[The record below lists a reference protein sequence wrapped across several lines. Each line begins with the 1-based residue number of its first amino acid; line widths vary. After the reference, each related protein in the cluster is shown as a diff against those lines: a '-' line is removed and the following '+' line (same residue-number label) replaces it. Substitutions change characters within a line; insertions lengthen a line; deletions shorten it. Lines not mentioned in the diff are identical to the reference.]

1 MNTILVI
8 DDEKLIRDSLKRLLE
23 KNNYQVNIAET
34 VEEAIKLIQDQAFD
48 IILSDLRLPG
58 APGTSLI
65 EQFPEIPIIIMT
77 SYASVSSAVDAMK
90 LGAID
95 YIAKPFDHTEL
106 LLMIQRI
113 IKERQLTLENSAL
126 KNELAKDYTIS
137 GMIGDCPAMLE
148 INNRIHKVAPM
159 NTSILILGE
168 TGTGKELVARAI
180 HEFSDRRTAALIS
193 INCAAIAE
201 NLIESELFGYDKGA
215 FTGAAH
221 DHPGLI
227 EAANGGTLFLDEIG
241 ELSLEV
247 QARLLRVLQEN
258 EVRRV
263 GSTQTRLID
272 IRLIAA
278 THKDIQQ
285 MVDNNLFRSDLYF
298 RLNVFDITLP
308 PLKERGNDIIKLAH
322 YFLNDMVKKMAH
334 SPVKFTP
341 VVIKK
346 FQDHHWPGN
355 IREMQNIIERALIL
369 TETDEIC
376 PEHIA
381 LFKEKSGI
389 KGNQENS
396 ENNIDKL
403 IGHKANDSINTL
415 SLDEYLVH
423 FIKENK
429 HQTETELAKQL
440 GISRKTL
447 WEKRNRLNIP
457 KKQK

>member
-23 KNNYQVNIAET
+23 KNNYQVSIAET
-34 VEEAIKLIQDQAFD
+34 VEDATKLLHKQAFD
-48 IILSDLRLPG
+48 LILSDLRLPG

-65 EQFPEIPIIIMT
+65 EQFTDIPVIIMT
-77 SYASVSSAVDAMK
+77 SYASVNSAVDAMK

-95 YIAKPFDHTEL
+95 YLAKPFDHAEL
-106 LLMIQRI
+106 LLMIRRI
-113 IKERQLTLENSAL
+113 IKERKLTLENSAL
-126 KNELAKDYTIS
+126 KKEVAKDYTIS

-159 NTSILILGE
+159 NTTILVLGE

-180 HEFSDRRTAALIS
+180 HQFSDRHASALIC
-193 INCAAIAE
+193 INCASIAE
-201 NLIESELFGYDKGA
+201 NLIESELFGYNKGA
-215 FTGAAH
+215 FTGADH
-221 DHPGLI
+221 EHPGLI
-227 EAANGGTLFLDEIG
+227 EAADGGTLFLDEIG

-263 GSTQTRLID
+263 GSTQTRKID

-278 THKDIQQ
+278 THKNLPQ
-285 MVDNNLFRSDLYF
+285 MVDDKLFRSDLYF
-298 RLNVFDITLP
+298 RLNVFEITLP
-308 PLKERGNDIIKLAH
+308 PLKERGNDIGKLASH
-322 YFLNDMVKKMAH
+322 FLIAMVKKMAH
-334 SPVKFTP
+334 SPVHFSP
-341 VVIKK
+341 LVLRK
-346 FQDHHWPGN
+346 FQEYNWPGN

-369 TETDEIC
+369 TETDEISL
-376 PEHIA
+376 EHIA
-381 LFKEKSGI
+381 LFKDNKPTLI
-389 KGNQENS
+389 ENS
-396 ENNIDKL
+396 NNYPTSNA
-403 IGHKANDSINTL
+403 ANTSNNL

-423 FIKENK
+423 FLKENK
-429 HQTETELAKQL
+429 HQTETELARQL

-457 KKQK
+457 KKAKET

>member
-34 VEEAIKLIQDQAFD
+34 VEEAIHLIKEQAFD
-48 IILSDLRLPG
+48 LILSDLRLPG
-58 APGTSLI
+58 ASGTSLL

-95 YIAKPFDHTEL
+95 YIAKPFDHAEL
-106 LLMIQRI
+106 ILMIQRI
-113 IKERQLTLENSAL
+113 IKERKLALENSAL
-126 KNELAKDYTIS
+126 KKELAKDYTIS
-137 GMIGDCPAMLE
+137 GMIGECPAMQE
-148 INNRIHKVAPM
+148 INNLIHKVAPM
-159 NTSILILGE
+159 NTSVLILGE

-180 HEFSDRRTAALIS
+180 HEFSERQSSALIC
-193 INCAAIAE
+193 INCASIAE
-201 NLIESELFGYDKGA
+201 NLIESELFGYNKGA
-215 FTGAAH
+215 FTGADH

-227 EAANGGTLFLDEIG
+227 EAADGGTLFLDEIG

-263 GSTQTRLID
+263 GSTQTRCVD

-278 THKDIQQ
+278 THKNLPK
-285 MVDNNLFRSDLYF
+285 MVEDKLFRQDLYF
-298 RLNVFDITLP
+298 RLNVLDIILP
-308 PLKERGNDIIKLAH
+308 PLKKRGDDISKLAN
-322 YFLNDMVKKMAH
+322 YFLTKQVKKMAH
-334 SPVKFTP
+334 APVNFSS
-341 VVIKK
+341 VVLQK
-346 FQDHHWPGN
+346 FQEYSWPGN

-369 TETDEIC
+369 TDDDEINL
-376 PEHIA
+376 EHIS
-381 LFKEKSGI
+381 LFKEDCLEVHEMAGSHSSL
-389 KGNQENS
+389 EPVS
-396 ENNIDKL
+396 AVNN
-403 IGHKANDSINTL
+403 L
-415 SLDEYLVH
+415 SLDEYLIY
-423 FIKENK
+423 FLKENIHK
-429 HQTETELAKQL
+429 TETELARQL

-457 KKQK
+457 KKAK

>member
-23 KNNYQVNIAET
+23 KNNYLVSIAES
-34 VEEAIKLIQDQAFD
+34 VEDALKLINEQAFD

-65 EQFPEIPIIIMT
+65 EQFPELSIIIMT
-77 SYASVSSAVDAMK
+77 SYASVNSAVDAMK

-95 YIAKPFDHTEL
+95 YIAKPFNHNEL

-113 IKERQLTLENSAL
+113 IKEKQLSLQNTVL
-126 KNELAKDYTIS
+126 KKELAKKYTIS
-137 GMIGDCPAMLE
+137 GMIGDCKEMQV
-148 INNRIHKVAPM
+148 INSLIHKVAPM

-168 TGTGKELVARAI
+168 TGTGKELVARAV
-180 HEFSDRRTAALIS
+180 HEFSDRNSSALIS

-215 FTGAAH
+215 FTGAHH

-247 QARLLRVLQEN
+247 QARLLRVLQES

-263 GSTQTRLID
+263 GSTQTRKID

-278 THKDIQQ
+278 THKDLNN
-285 MVDNNLFRSDLYF
+285 MVETNLFRRDLYF
-298 RLNVFDITLP
+298 RLNVFDINLP
-308 PLKERGNDIIKLAH
+308 PLKERGDDILKLAL
-322 YFLNDMVKKMAH
+322 YFLQDSIKKMAH
-334 SPVKFTP
+334 TP
-341 VVIKK
+341 VTFSPEVLKK
-346 FQDHHWPGN
+346 FQEYSWPGN

-369 TETDEIC
+369 TDTNEIC
-376 PEHIA
+376 SKHVTLFDNEKKESTQEHH
-381 LFKEKSGI
+381 EI
-389 KGNQENS
+389 KNSAQVTSEENTVNS
-396 ENNIDKL
+396 
-403 IGHKANDSINTL
+403 L
-415 SLDEYLVH
+415 SLDDYLIH
-423 FIKENK
+423 FLEQNS
-429 HQTETELAKQL
+429 HQTETKLAKQL

-447 WEKRNRLNIP
+447 WERRNRLNIP
-457 KKQK
+457 KKK

>member
-1 MNTILVI
+1 MNNILVI

-23 KNNYQVNIAET
+23 KNNYQVSIAET
-34 VEEAIKLIQDQAFD
+34 VEEAIKLIHDQAFD
-48 IILSDLRLPG
+48 LILSDLRLPG

-65 EQFPEIPIIIMT
+65 EQFVEIPIIIMT

-95 YIAKPFDHTEL
+95 YIAKPFDHAEL
-106 LLMIQRI
+106 LLMIRRI
-113 IKERQLTLENSAL
+113 INERKLTLENSVL
-126 KNELAKDYTIS
+126 KKELAKDYAIS
-137 GMIGDCPAMLE
+137 GMIGDCPAMQE
-148 INNRIHKVAPM
+148 INSRIQKVAPM

-180 HEFSDRRTAALIS
+180 HEFSDRQASALIC
-193 INCAAIAE
+193 INCASIAE
-201 NLIESELFGYDKGA
+201 NLIESELFGYTKGA
-215 FTGAAH
+215 FTGADH

-227 EAANGGTLFLDEIG
+227 EAADGGTLFLDEIG

-263 GSTQTRLID
+263 GSTQTRQID

-278 THKDIQQ
+278 THKNLTQ
-285 MVDNNLFRSDLYF
+285 MVEDKLFRNDLYF

-308 PLKERGNDIIKLAH
+308 PLKERGKDIGKLANH
-322 YFLNDMVKKMAH
+322 FLTDMVKKMAH
-334 SPVKFTP
+334 SPVYFSP
-341 VVIKK
+341 QVLQK
-346 FQDHHWPGN
+346 FQEYDWPGN

-369 TETDEIC
+369 TENDEINL
-376 PEHIA
+376 EHIA
-381 LFKEKSGI
+381 LFKEHKSI
-389 KGNQENS
+389 PDENGDNTAPGT
-396 ENNIDKL
+396 NNTV
-403 IGHKANDSINTL
+403 NTL

-423 FIKENK
+423 FLKENK
-429 HQTETELAKQL
+429 HQTETELARQL

-447 WEKRNRLNIP
+447 WEKRHRLNIP
-457 KKQK
+457 KKSKQA

>member
-23 KNNYQVNIAET
+23 KNNYLVSLAES
-34 VEEAIKLIQDQAFD
+34 VEDALKLINKQAFD

-58 APGTSLI
+58 VPGTTLI
-65 EQFPEIPIIIMT
+65 EEFPDIPIIIMT

-95 YIAKPFDHTEL
+95 YIAKPFDHNEL

-113 IKERQLTLENSAL
+113 IKEKQLSLQNTAL
-126 KNELAKDYTIS
+126 KNELAQKYTIS
-137 GMIGDCPAMLE
+137 SMVGDCKEMQE
-148 INNRIHKVAPM
+148 INSLIHKVAPM

-168 TGTGKELVARAI
+168 TGTGKELVARAV
-180 HEFSDRRTAALIS
+180 HEFSDRSSSALIS

-215 FTGAAH
+215 FTGADH

-247 QARLLRVLQEN
+247 QARLLRVLQES

-263 GSTQTRLID
+263 GSTQTRKID
-272 IRLIAA
+272 LRLIAA
-278 THKDIQQ
+278 THKDLQK
-285 MVDNNLFRSDLYF
+285 MVDTNLFRRDLYF
-298 RLNVFDITLP
+298 RLNVFDINLP
-308 PLKERGNDIIKLAH
+308 PLKERGDDILKLAQ
-322 YFLNDMVKKMAH
+322 YFLQDSIRKMAH
-334 SPVKFTP
+334 SPVTFAP
-341 VVIKK
+341 EVLQK
-346 FQDHHWPGN
+346 FQEYNWPGN

-369 TETDEIC
+369 TDTNEISSKHVSLCDEVK
-376 PEHIA
+376 
-381 LFKEKSGI
+381 KESI
-389 KGNQENS
+389 QEQYQITNNDQAPSEENTTNS
-396 ENNIDKL
+396 
-403 IGHKANDSINTL
+403 L
-415 SLDEYLVH
+415 SLDDYLIH
-423 FIKENK
+423 FLNK
-429 HQTETELAKQL
+429 NSHHTETELARQL

-447 WEKRNRLNIP
+447 WDKRNRLNIP
-457 KKQK
+457 KNKK

>member
-1 MNTILVI
+1 MNSILVI

-23 KNNYQVNIAET
+23 KNDYQVSIAET
-34 VEEAIKLIQDQAFD
+34 VEEAVKIIHNQAFD
-48 IILSDLRLPG
+48 LILSDLRLPG
-58 APGTSLI
+58 AQGTSLI
-65 EQFPEIPIIIMT
+65 EQYADIPVVIMT

-106 LLMIQRI
+106 LLMIRRI
-113 IKERQLTLENSAL
+113 IKERKLILENSVL
-126 KNELAKDYTIS
+126 KKELAKDYTIE

-159 NTSILILGE
+159 NTSILVLGE

-180 HEFSDRRTAALIS
+180 HEFSDRHISALIS

-201 NLIESELFGYDKGA
+201 NLIESELFGYNKGA
-215 FTGAAH
+215 FTGAAD

-227 EAANGGTLFLDEIG
+227 EAADGGTLFLDEIG

-263 GSTQTRLID
+263 GSTQTRRVD

-278 THKDIQQ
+278 THKNIPQ
-285 MVDNNLFRSDLYF
+285 MVEDNLFRSDLYF
-298 RLNVFDITLP
+298 RLNVFDINLP
-308 PLKERGNDIIKLAH
+308 PLKDRGDDISKLANHFLLEMVKKLAH
-322 YFLNDMVKKMAH
+322 
-334 SPVKFTP
+334 SPMRFSPLVLE
-341 VVIKK
+341 K
-346 FQDHHWPGN
+346 FQQYHWPGN

-369 TETDEIC
+369 TEGDEVSL
-376 PEHIA
+376 EHIA
-381 LFKEKSGI
+381 LFKESNPTSSEKGI
-389 KGNQENS
+389 THAINCSSHE
-396 ENNIDKL
+396 ENNSL
-403 IGHKANDSINTL
+403 NSL

-423 FIKENK
+423 FLKENQ
-429 HQTETELAKQL
+429 HQTETELARQL

-447 WEKRNRLNIP
+447 WGKRHRLNIP
-457 KKQK
+457 KKAK

>member
-23 KNNYQVNIAET
+23 KNNYQVSIAET
-34 VEEAIKLIQDQAFD
+34 VEEATKLIHDQAFD
-48 IILSDLRLPG
+48 LILSDLRLPG

-65 EQFPEIPIIIMT
+65 EQFSDIPIIIMT

-95 YIAKPFDHTEL
+95 YISKPFDHAEL
-106 LLMIQRI
+106 ILMIQRVM
-113 IKERQLTLENSAL
+113 KERQMALENSAL
-126 KNELAKDYTIS
+126 KKEIAKDYTIS
-137 GMIGDCPAMLE
+137 GMIGDCPAMLD
-148 INNRIHKVAPM
+148 INSIIHKVAPM
-159 NTSILILGE
+159 DTSVLILGE

-180 HEFSDRRTAALIS
+180 HEFSDRHNSTLIS

-215 FTGAAH
+215 FTGADH

-263 GSTQTRLID
+263 GSTQTRQID

-278 THKDIQQ
+278 THKNLQK
-285 MVDNNLFRSDLYF
+285 MVDDNLFRSDLYF

-308 PLKERGNDIIKLAH
+308 PLKERGDDITKLAN
-322 YFLNDMVKKMAH
+322 YFLIDMGKKMAH
-334 SPVKFTP
+334 APVKFSP
-341 VVIKK
+341 IVLEK
-346 FQDHHWPGN
+346 FKEYHWPGN

-369 TETDEIC
+369 TDTDEIC
-376 PEHIA
+376 PEHIT
-381 LFKEKSGI
+381 LFKEITLTSKDGGCGSLDPEI
-389 KGNQENS
+389 SQ
-396 ENNIDKL
+396 DL
-403 IGHKANDSINTL
+403 NTL

-423 FIKENK
+423 FLKENK

-447 WEKRNRLNIP
+447 WEKRHRLNIP
-457 KKQK
+457 KKAK

>member
-23 KNNYQVNIAET
+23 KNNYQVSIAET
-34 VEEAIKLIQDQAFD
+34 VEEAVKIIHDQAFD
-48 IILSDLRLPG
+48 LILTDLRLPG

-65 EQFPEIPIIIMT
+65 EQYTDIPVIIMT

-106 LLMIQRI
+106 ILMIRRI
-113 IKERQLTLENSAL
+113 IKERKLTLENSVL
-126 KNELAKDYTIS
+126 KKELAKNYTIS

-148 INNRIHKVAPM
+148 VNKRIHKVAPM

-180 HEFSDRRTAALIS
+180 HEFSNRHASTLIS

-201 NLIESELFGYDKGA
+201 NLIESELFGYNKGA
-215 FTGAAH
+215 FTGALH

-227 EAANGGTLFLDEIG
+227 EAADGGTLFLDEIG

-263 GSTQTRLID
+263 GSTQTRQVD

-278 THKDIQQ
+278 THKNIPQ
-285 MVDNNLFRSDLYF
+285 MVEDNLFRSDLYF

-308 PLKERGNDIIKLAH
+308 PLKQRGDDIAKLANHFLLEMVKKLAH
-322 YFLNDMVKKMAH
+322 LPMYF
-334 SPVKFTP
+334 SPLVLE
-341 VVIKK
+341 K
-346 FQDHHWPGN
+346 FQQYHWPGN

-369 TETDEIC
+369 TEDDEIGL
-376 PEHIA
+376 EHIA
-381 LFKEKSGI
+381 LFKENNPISTKNEGI
-389 KGNQENS
+389 HSISSSTQE
-396 ENNIDKL
+396 ENKTL
-403 IGHKANDSINTL
+403 NTL

-423 FIKENK
+423 FLKENK
-429 HQTETELAKQL
+429 HQTETELARQL

-457 KKQK
+457 KKPK